1 MQSWVCSAKSRA
13 GSRMI
18 AETLLPD
25 FWRFFVDSYWFWSF
39 DRPARSWGHCDI
51 GTKPSFGNF
60 SSEKLTA
67 SCAFRIDTQ
76 GNSAT
81 PCKAGGNGAKAF
93 AERLPVDVEAATTT
107 FHIQIEPAPAR
118 SASRLARTAL
128 QNGLMDTSRVD
139 GVKAPLHDG
148 TQSYARHDVAL
159 AVFGTVV
166 VELAVVRLFA
176 VAPKPRPFLSVP

>member
-13 GSRMI
+13 GSRMM

-39 DRPARSWGHCDI
+39 DRPACSWGHCDM

-76 GNSAT
+76 GNRAT
-81 PCKAGGNGAKAF
+81 PCSAGGSGAKA
-93 AERLPVDVEAATTT
+93 LPNDFPLTSKPQAPPST
-107 FHIQIEPAPAR
+107 IKIEPAPAR
-118 SASRLARTAL
+118 SSGSSNFSKKET
-128 QNGLMDTSRVD
+128 TSW
-139 GVKAPLHDG
+139 K
-148 TQSYARHDVAL
+148 
-159 AVFGTVV
+159 
-166 VELAVVRLFA
+166 
-176 VAPKPRPFLSVP
+176 